1 MTPIRNSQAGFSRA
15 TKDDLY
21 WIGIDLAVQG
31 SLLGV
36 TMKVVR
42 GHFDDF
48 SISIIACFLAAMFL
62 IRIVFG
68 SLDDFREHLLSKLAA
83 VVIMACFAGW
93 LFHEATNVR
102 TGWYRTHVL
111 QRRVSKIVGSA
122 PAYIVLWNTDGLI
135 TEASSNI
142 SLLTGHA
149 REELIGQPLTV
160 LLREVDQIGFRR
172 GMAKATAILR
182 QNNSPDAGWLM
193 QGIIT
198 FGLLHRDG
206 RAVPVK
212 AYSGG
217 IRWSQE
223 VQFKGDTDL
232 FAVFVPADPPKPQ
245 EPTTIDPRTPVQV
258 APPAPPTKTLVP
270 SEAK

>member
-1 MTPIRNSQAGFSRA
+1 MAPIRNSQVTARHAS
-15 TKDDLY
+15 KDDLY
-21 WIGIDLAVQG
+21 WIGLDLAVQG
-31 SLLGV
+31 VLLALA
-36 TMKVVR
+36 MKLVR
-42 GHFDDF
+42 GHYDDY
-48 SISIIACFLAAMFL
+48 SVTIVACFLAAMFL
-62 IRIVFG
+62 IRVVFG
-68 SLDDFREHLLSKLAA
+68 SLEGFYDHFLGKLAA
-83 VVIMACFAGW
+83 VVVVLLFSAW
-93 LFHEATNVR
+93 LYYEAANVR
-102 TGWYRTHVL
+102 TGWYRTNVL
-111 QRRVSKIVGSA
+111 QRRVSKIVSSA
-122 PAYIVLWNTDGLI
+122 PAYIILWNTDGLI

-142 SLLTGHA
+142 GLLTGYR

-160 LLREVDQIGFRR
+160 LLRKVDQAGYKR
-172 GMAKATAILR
+172 GMAKATEALC

-245 EPTTIDPRTPVQV
+245 EPTTIDPKTPVQV
-258 APPAPPTKTLVP
+258 APPPPPTKTLVP
-270 SEAK
+270 GEIK